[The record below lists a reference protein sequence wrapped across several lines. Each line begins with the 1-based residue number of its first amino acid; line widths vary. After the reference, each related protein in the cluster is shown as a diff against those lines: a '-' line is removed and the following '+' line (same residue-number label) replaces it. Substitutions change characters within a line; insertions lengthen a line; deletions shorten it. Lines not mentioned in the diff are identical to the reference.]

1 MFGLVVSRPKVR
13 VRWFCRR
20 YICGISGA
28 AISVAAI
35 MSLALLVPVARAHAA
50 EEDDGALIAER
61 QIFNSDIFTPGALD
75 DELYNPT
82 IPKPDMQP
90 GQTLLDDEAIEQ
102 APLVPAP
109 PAVAELQQTLL
120 DHPSLLSAGQQ
131 VCEAKYQV
139 LFGQSN
145 YYPKLSM
152 NLSGGSKWVN
162 KTTRADEFGGTD
174 SPEYDGDGVN
184 AVLSM
189 RQNIYDWGLT
199 RATINVAQHDRAVA
213 QLQRLLTLE
222 EKLGE
227 FYGMAFQYVLQ
238 EELVRHFR
246 QAKQDVDF
254 GIAGVEARFR
264 AGAARLAEVRQAK
277 IIGLDITSQVTQ
289 AERELDI
296 VLRAMKTQFALDA
309 AHARRAV
316 AHFIRMRPEIPELIG
331 GRDSLNARI
340 LQRNILRTQAEQRQV
355 KAERRPGLTGVIA
368 GRAWDVFEKNTCG
381 DVVPR
386 NHPDAVNRGSLF
398 SPDYRRGK
406 NCSTR
411 ELTGAIEFNMPLFDG
426 GASKARLGG
435 AAARERGL
443 EAELAAHL
451 RQHES
456 ESRRLQGQLL
466 SLLTRLAE
474 AREKEREIKTQ
485 LNSEQQVEGRT
496 RANAIDIL
504 ALKQRLVL
512 AQADLIGLRM
522 QAENAR
528 RESLSIADRLAD
540 TVKITL
546 GESGC

>member
-1 MFGLVVSRPKVR
+1 MK
-13 VRWFCRR
+13 
-20 YICGISGA
+20 
-28 AISVAAI
+28 
-35 MSLALLVPVARAHAA
+35 RAY
-50 EEDDGALIAER
+50 GRR
-61 QIFNSDIFTPGALD
+61 QILNSDIFTPGALE

-82 IPKPDMQP
+82 IPKPDLQP
-90 GQTLLDDEAIEQ
+90 GQTLLDNEAIEQ

-162 KTTRADEFGGTD
+162 KTTRADEFGGD

-213 QLQRLLTLE
+213 QLHRLLTLE

-238 EELVRHFR
+238 DELVRHFR
-246 QAKQDVDF
+246 QAKQDVVF

-296 VLRAMKTQFALDA
+296 VLRAMKTQFGLEA

-316 AHFIRMRPEIPELIG
+316 AHFIRMRPDIPEIIG

-355 KAERRPGLTGVIA
+355 KAERRPGLTGVIT

-381 DVVPR
+381 DSFGTTHPLL
-386 NHPDAVNRGSLF
+386 NDDPPHPDAVKRGSEW
-398 SPDYRRGK
+398 RRGK

-451 RQHES
+451 RHHDS

-474 AREKEREIKTQ
+474 AREKEREIKIQ
-485 LNSEQQVEGRT
+485 LNSEQQVQGRT

-504 ALKQRLVL
+504 SLKQRLVL
-512 AQADLIGLRM
+512 AQAELIGLHVC
-522 QAENAR
+522 R
-528 RESLSIADRLAD
+528 RKMPVVNR
-540 TVKITL
+540 
-546 GESGC
+546 